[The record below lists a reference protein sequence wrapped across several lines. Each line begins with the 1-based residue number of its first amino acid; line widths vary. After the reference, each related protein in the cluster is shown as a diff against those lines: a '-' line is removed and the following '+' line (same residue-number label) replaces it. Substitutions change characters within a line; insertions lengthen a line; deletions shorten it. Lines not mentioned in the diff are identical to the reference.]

1 MFALCAAVTF
11 CRPRR
16 LASSNA
22 KRTIRSLPLV
32 GDRLHRDAAVFADA
46 NAGRL
51 LDERDQLLHLDGPHL
66 ELDPRVDVLGVLPDH
81 QQVDVLVDATAR
93 PDSAGM
99 GGRSRRDPALAQRDV
114 GAADAGTRGVSIGP
128 FRATPFSRID
138 ESARAGNTSP
148 VRSNA
153 RTPISW
159 TSQRTSTPVAMTTRR
174 AASTTSGP
182 IPSPGIS
189 VTRWVKTESVLLRV
203 GAAERGADYPGRLAG
218 PRPNGS
224 AGERRIVADKGLREV
239 IAADTQL
246 SDIDGEKGTLSY
258 VGYEIQDL
266 AEHSTFEE
274 VVYLLHHLELPTAPE
289 LDGMAASLADER
301 DLHPFQVQLMRTLA
315 EQTSPMSMLRTSV
328 SAASAFDPDGWD
340 ESPDA
345 QARKAL
351 RLIAKTASL
360 IATYHRLR
368 TGMEMVTPNPA
379 LPHAADF
386 LWMLHGTEPDPEDAR
401 VLDTTFILYADHTMN
416 ASTFTA
422 RIVAST
428 LADMFSAITAAIGTL
443 KGPLHGGA
451 NEEAMKSFEEV
462 GKPEN
467 AEAYVRDRLER
478 HEKIFG
484 FGHAV
489 YKTYDP
495 RAKILKRLSAEA
507 CERAGNP
514 KLHEIA
520 EAIEKAVFEQ
530 KASMPTSI
538 STPRRLP
545 RARHPDGPDDARV
558 RRGADG
564 GLDRPRARAIRR

>member
-1 MFALCAAVTF
+1 M
-11 CRPRR
+11 
-16 LASSNA
+16 
-22 KRTIRSLPLV
+22 
-32 GDRLHRDAAVFADA
+32 
-46 NAGRL
+46 
-51 LDERDQLLHLDGPHL
+51 
-66 ELDPRVDVLGVLPDH
+66 
-81 QQVDVLVDATAR
+81 
-93 PDSAGM
+93 
-99 GGRSRRDPALAQRDV
+99 
-114 GAADAGTRGVSIGP
+114 
-128 FRATPFSRID
+128 
-138 ESARAGNTSP
+138 
-148 VRSNA
+148 
-153 RTPISW
+153 
-159 TSQRTSTPVAMTTRR
+159 
-174 AASTTSGP
+174 
-182 IPSPGIS
+182 
-189 VTRWVKTESVLLRV
+189 
-203 GAAERGADYPGRLAG
+203 
-218 PRPNGS
+218 
-224 AGERRIVADKGLREV
+224 ADKGLREV
-239 IAADTQL
+239 IAADTKI
-246 SDIDGEKGTLSY
+246 SDIDGGKGTLSY

-274 VVYLLHHLELPTAPE
+274 VVYLLHHLTLPTASE
-289 LDGMAASLADER
+289 LEGMATFLANER
-301 DLHPFQVQLMRTLA
+301 DLHPFQVQLMKTLA

-368 TGMEMVTPNPA
+368 TGMEKVTPNPA
-379 LPHAADF
+379 LSHAADF
-386 LWMLHGTEPDPEDAR
+386 LWMLHGTEPEPEDAH
-401 VLDTTFILYADHTMN
+401 VLDVAFVLYADHTMN

-462 GKPEN
+462 GKPQN

-495 RAKILKRLSAEA
+495 RALILKRLSEEV

-520 EAIEKAVFEQ
+520 EAIEKATFEQ
-530 KASMPTSI
+530 KGLYPNVDFYAAAVFHVLGIPTDLM
-538 STPRRLP
+538 TPVFAAARMAGWTAHVREQYADNKVIRPGSRYVGPQDQTVGSARGARRGL
-545 RARHPDGPDDARV
+545 DAR
-558 RRGADG
+558 RAGEETGLLHHRADQVVAT
-564 GLDRPRARAIRR
+564 DPHDV